1 MNQIPQETDYSM
13 YLANTMEK
21 VLDYTKSIN
30 SSNNEIAALILIQS
44 FLQNITKSLFVNLD
58 SSIIYLKFLLW
69 HLIQI
74 FYRDGSQ
81 GG

>member
-58 SSIIYLKFLLW
+58 SSIIYLKFLL
-69 HLIQI
+69 L
-74 FYRDGSQ
+74 FS
-81 GG
+81 